1 MKKLSLIAALTLST
15 MLSACG
21 GGGGHGG
28 HIPTTTLPDTPDNPS
43 TNTCSANPE
52 TCMTTTKIS
61 TEAVNEYLS
70 EQVEHAENE
79 TAAASYSLKSRA
91 RAKAASSNDTMENRV
106 KTAYAQMKALLIDSV
121 SEKEDEVTV
130 NRAENEVE
138 LKKSLLL
145 AGYSVSDLNTIE
157 ENGNLADWAD
167 TNALTIK
174 RKAEQTYN
182 MYFDKKG
189 NLKEVGMENAKLTM
203 VNIGEKQDSY
213 VNFLVD
219 KSGKITGLHFD
230 VSSDSADSR
239 GVDFGKTEENGKFK
253 RNGLILAYSLKI
265 GDNDLYLESFEKLNL
280 GQLKKRLRAKLAE
293 EGYDNTSDWEEA
305 INNLNANDLKT
316 GGNKSKGFN
325 IGGLSKGNRDAFITY
340 TSKGSDI
347 DGKGTNLLYSDF
359 GTVHVNSWEGEEDK
373 IDETFV
379 FAGGYE
385 AKRIS
390 QEQLL
395 DKEMEFEGKA
405 VAALIY
411 QYPNTNNECEGERC
425 EKSTN
430 YDGTA
435 KLVFAKGNETLTAN
449 FDKWYNVTVTS
460 SGDNYDIN
468 FSDKDKKIED
478 IYKFTDDTVKNG
490 ITGFVGTAEN
500 DSHYGAVDIG
510 YYGDKGNPSEA
521 TGYVA
526 YGEVIEPGTDGN
538 SGNEL
543 HSQIGF
549 GTQRTK

>member
-1 MKKLSLIAALTLST
+1 MKRLSLIAALTLST

-43 TNTCSANPE
+43 TNACSANPE
-52 TCMTTTKIS
+52 TCMTTAKIS

-70 EQVEHAENE
+70 QQVESAEKE
-79 TAAASYSLKSRA
+79 TAAASYSLKSRV
-91 RAKAASSNDTMENRV
+91 RVAAVSSNDTMESRV
-106 KTAYAQMKALLIDSV
+106 KTAYAQMKELLIDSV
-121 SEKEDEVTV
+121 SENENEVTV

-145 AGYSVSDLNTIE
+145 AGYSISDLNGIE
-157 ENGNLADWAD
+157 NLTDWAD

-174 RKAEQTYN
+174 RKAEQTYD

-239 GVDFGKTEENGKFK
+239 GVDFKKIADGEFK
-253 RNGLILAYSLKI
+253 RNGLILAYSLRI
-265 GDNDLYLESFEKLNL
+265 GDDDLYLESFEKLNL

-293 EGYDNTSDWEEA
+293 EGYDNTAEWEEA
-305 INNLNANDLKT
+305 INNLNANDLKA
-316 GGNKSKGFN
+316 GGNSDKGLN
-325 IGGLSKGNRDAFITY
+325 IGGLKAGNRDAFITY

-435 KLVFAKGNETLTAN
+435 KLVFAKGNETLTAD
-449 FDKWYNVTVTS
+449 FDKWYNVTVKS
-460 SGDNYDIN
+460 NGNNYDIN
-468 FSDKDKKIED
+468 FSDQGKNIEE
-478 IYKFTDDTVKNG
+478 IYKFTEDTVKNG
-490 ITGFVGTAEN
+490 VTGFVGTAEN
-500 DSHYGAVDIG
+500 DSRYGAVDIG

-526 YGEVIEPGTDGN
+526 YGEVIEPGTNGN

-549 GTQRTK
+549 GTQRAK

>member
-1 MKKLSLIAALTLST
+1 MKRLSLIAALTLST

-28 HIPTTTLPDTPDNPS
+28 HIPTTTLPDTPNNPS
-43 TNTCSANPE
+43 TNACSANPE
-52 TCMTTTKIS
+52 TCMTTAKIS

-70 EQVEHAENE
+70 QQVESAEKE
-79 TAAASYSLKSRA
+79 TAAASYSLKSRV
-91 RAKAASSNDTMENRV
+91 RVAAVSSNDTMESRV
-106 KTAYAQMKALLIDSV
+106 KTAYAQMKELLIDSV
-121 SEKEDEVTV
+121 SENENEVSV

-145 AGYSVSDLNTIE
+145 AGYSISDLNGIE
-157 ENGNLADWAD
+157 NLTDWAD

-239 GVDFGKTEENGKFK
+239 GVDFKKIADGEFK
-253 RNGLILAYSLKI
+253 RNGLILAYSLRI
-265 GDNDLYLESFEKLNL
+265 GDDDLYLESFEKLNL

-293 EGYDNTSDWEEA
+293 EGYDNTAEWEEA
-305 INNLNANDLKT
+305 INNLNANDLKA
-316 GGNKSKGFN
+316 GGNSDKGLN
-325 IGGLSKGNRDAFITY
+325 IGGLKAGNRDAFITY

-435 KLVFAKGNETLTAN
+435 KLVFAKGNETLTAD
-449 FDKWYNVTVTS
+449 FDKWYNVTVKS
-460 SGDNYDIN
+460 NGNNYDIN
-468 FSDKDKKIED
+468 FSDQGKNIEE
-478 IYKFTDDTVKNG
+478 IYKFTEDTVKNG
-490 ITGFVGTAEN
+490 VTGFVGTAEN
-500 DSHYGAVDIG
+500 DSRYGAVDIG

-526 YGEVIEPGTDGN
+526 YGEHINDTGAEF
-538 SGNEL
+538 

>member
-1 MKKLSLIAALTLST
+1 

-21 GGGGHGG
+21 GGGGGG
-28 HIPTTTLPDTPDNPS
+28 HSFVPPTTLPDTPDNPS

-52 TCMTTTKIS
+52 TCMATAKIS
-61 TEAVNEYLS
+61 TKDVNEYLS
-70 EQVEHAENE
+70 QQVESAEKE
-79 TAAASYSLKSRA
+79 TAEASYSLKSRT
-91 RAKAASSNDTMENRV
+91 RTKAASSNDTMENRV
-106 KTAYAQMKALLIDSV
+106 KTAYAQMKELLIDSV
-121 SEKEDEVTV
+121 SENENEVTV

-145 AGYSVSDLNTIE
+145 AGYSISDLNGIE
-157 ENGNLADWAD
+157 NLTDWAD

-174 RKAEQTYN
+174 RKAEQTYD

-213 VNFLVD
+213 VNFIVD
-219 KSGKITGLHFD
+219 NKGKITGLHFD

-239 GVDFGKTEENGKFK
+239 GVDFKKTADGKFN
-253 RNGLILAYSLKI
+253 RNGLILAYSLKLQD
-265 GDNDLYLESFEKLNL
+265 GGKDLYLESFEELNL

-293 EGYDNTSDWEEA
+293 EGYDNTSKWEEA
-305 INNLNANDLKT
+305 INNLNANDLKS
-316 GGNKSKGFN
+316 GGNDSKGFN
-325 IGGLSKGNRDAFITY
+325 IGGLSKGNRDSFITY
-340 TSKGSDI
+340 SSKGADI
-347 DGKGTNLLYSDF
+347 DDKGTNLLYSDF
-359 GTVHVNSWEGEEDK
+359 GTVHVNSWEGEEDE

-385 AKRIS
+385 AKRIDP
-390 QEQLL
+390 EQLSGQ
-395 DKEMEFEGKA
+395 EMEFEGKA

-411 QYPNTNNECEGERC
+411 QYPNANNECEGKTC
-425 EKSTN
+425 EKSAA

-435 KLVFAKGNETLTAN
+435 KLKFVNGNETLTAD
-449 FDKWYNVTVTS
+449 FDKWYNVTVKS
-460 SGDNYDIN
+460 NGNNYDIN
-468 FSDKDKKIED
+468 FSDQGKNIEE

-490 ITGFVGTAEN
+490 VTGFVGTAED

-526 YGEVIEPGTDGN
+526 YGEVVKPGTNGN
-538 SGNEL
+538 SSHEL

>member
-1 MKKLSLIAALTLST
+1 

-43 TNTCSANPE
+43 TNACSANPE
-52 TCMTTTKIS
+52 TCMTTVKVS

-70 EQVEHAENE
+70 QQVESAEKE

-91 RAKAASSNDTMENRV
+91 RAKAVSSNDTMESRV

-121 SEKEDEVTV
+121 SEKDDEVMV

-145 AGYSVSDLNTIE
+145 AGYSISDLNGIE
-157 ENGNLADWAD
+157 NLTDWAD

-174 RKAEQTYN
+174 RKAEQTYD

-213 VNFLVD
+213 INFLVD
-219 KSGKITGLHFD
+219 NNGKITGMHFD

-239 GVDFGKTEENGKFK
+239 DVDFKKTADGEFK

-265 GDNDLYLESFEKLNL
+265 GEDDLYLESFEELNL

-293 EGYDNTSDWEEA
+293 EGYDNTSDWENA
-305 INNLNANDLKT
+305 INNLEANDLKA
-316 GGNKSKGFN
+316 GGNLNKGLN
-325 IGGLSKGNRDAFITY
+325 IGGLNAGDRDAFITY
-340 TSKGSDI
+340 SSKGADI

-359 GTVHVNSWEGEEDK
+359 GTVHVNSWEGEKDK

-385 AKRIS
+385 AKRIAP
-390 QEQLL
+390 EQLY

-411 QYPNTNNECEGERC
+411 QYPNLNQECEGERC
-425 EKSTN
+425 EKSAS

-435 KLVFAKGNETLTAN
+435 KLVFAKGNETLTAD
-449 FDKWYNVTVTS
+449 FDKWYNVTVKS
-460 SGDNYDIN
+460 NGNNYDIN
-468 FSDKDKKIED
+468 FSDKGKNIEE

-490 ITGFVGTAEN
+490 VTGFVETV
-500 DSHYGAVDIG
+500 DDVRYGAVDIG
-510 YYGDKGNPSEA
+510 YYGDNGNPSEA

-526 YGEVIEPGTDGN
+526 YGEVIEPGTNGN
-538 SGNEL
+538 SGYEL

>member
-28 HIPTTTLPDTPDNPS
+28 HIPSTTLPNIPENPGTD
-43 TNTCSANPE
+43 TNTCSTNPE
-52 TCMTTTKIS
+52 TCMATAKIS
-61 TEAVNEYLS
+61 TDVVNQYLS
-70 EQVEHAENE
+70 QQVESAEKE
-79 TAAASYSLKSRA
+79 TSMASYSLKSRA
-91 RAKAASSNDTMENRV
+91 RVKSASSDEPMEGRIKSAYGKMKEVLIDAVSYDENGDIVV
-106 KTAYAQMKALLIDSV
+106 KTTATDAD
-121 SEKEDEVTV
+121 
-130 NRAENEVE
+130 

-145 AGYSVSDLNTIE
+145 AGYSVSDFDGVDDLN
-157 ENGNLADWAD
+157 DWVD

-174 RKAEQTYN
+174 RKAEQIYN
-182 MYFDKKG
+182 MYFDKNG

-203 VNIGEKQDSY
+203 VNIGNKQDSY
-213 VNFLVD
+213 VNFIVD
-219 KSGKITGLHFD
+219 NKGKITGLHFD

-239 GVDFGKTEENGKFK
+239 GVDFKKTADGEFK
-253 RNGLILAYSLKI
+253 RNGLILAYSLRLKD
-265 GDNDLYLESFEKLNL
+265 GNDDLYLETFEELNL

-293 EGYDNTSDWEEA
+293 EGYDNTAEWEEA
-305 INNLNANDLKT
+305 INNLNASDLKD
-316 GGNKSKGFN
+316 GGNDSKGLN
-325 IGGLSKGNRDAFITY
+325 IGGLKSGNRDSFITY
-340 TSKGSDI
+340 TSKGADI

-411 QYPNTNNECEGERC
+411 QYPNSNNECEGERC

-435 KLVFAKGNETLTAN
+435 TLKFTGGNETLSAK
-449 FDKWYNVTVTS
+449 FDKWYDVSVKSN
-460 SGDNYDIN
+460 GNNYNIN
-468 FSDKDKKIED
+468 FSDKDKSIEE
-478 IYKFTDDTVKNG
+478 IYKFSDETVKNG
-490 ITGFVGTAEN
+490 VNNFVGEYRTEN
-500 DSHYGAVDIG
+500 KGDSYGAVDIG
-510 YYGDKGNPSEA
+510 YYGDNGNPSEA

-526 YGEVIEPGTDGN
+526 YGEEFNGTG
-538 SGNEL
+538 L
-543 HSQIGF
+543 HAQIGF

>member
-1 MKKLSLIAALTLST
+1 

-43 TNTCSANPE
+43 TNACSANPE
-52 TCMTTTKIS
+52 TCMTTAKIS

-70 EQVEHAENE
+70 QQVESAEKE

-91 RAKAASSNDTMENRV
+91 RAKAASSNDTMEDRV

-121 SEKEDEVTV
+121 SEKDDEVMV
-130 NRAENEVE
+130 YRAENEVE

-145 AGYSVSDLNTIE
+145 AGYSISDLNGIE
-157 ENGNLADWAD
+157 NLTDWAD

-174 RKAEQTYN
+174 RKAEQTYD

-213 VNFLVD
+213 VNFIVD
-219 KSGKITGLHFD
+219 NKGKITGLHFD

-239 GVDFGKTEENGKFK
+239 GVDFKKTADGEFN
-253 RNGLILAYSLKI
+253 RNGLILAYSLKLQD
-265 GDNDLYLESFEKLNL
+265 GGKDLYLESFEELNL

-293 EGYDNTSDWEEA
+293 EGYDNTSKWEEA
-305 INNLNANDLKT
+305 INNLNANDLKS
-316 GGNKSKGFN
+316 GGNDSKGFN
-325 IGGLSKGNRDAFITY
+325 IGGLNAGNRDAFITY
-340 TSKGSDI
+340 SSKGADI
-347 DGKGTNLLYSDF
+347 DDKGTNLLYSDF
-359 GTVHVNSWEGEEDK
+359 GTVHVNSWEGEEDE

-385 AKRIS
+385 AKRIDP
-390 QEQLL
+390 EQLSGQ
-395 DKEMEFEGKA
+395 EMEFEGKA

-411 QYPNTNNECEGERC
+411 QYPNANNECEGKTC
-425 EKSTN
+425 EKSAA

-435 KLVFAKGNETLTAN
+435 KLKFVNGNETLTAD
-449 FDKWYNVTVTS
+449 FDKWYNVTVKS
-460 SGDNYDIN
+460 NGNNYDIN
-468 FSDKDKKIED
+468 FSDQGKNIEE

-490 ITGFVGTAEN
+490 VIGFVGTAED

-526 YGEVIEPGTDGN
+526 YGEHINDTGAEF
-538 SGNEL
+538 